1 MKVGRPL
8 RLHVLKLVLS
18 YAAQS
23 YSSFLT
29 HSLHHSSLARSLQQ
43 VYSSISLSSNAFVTI
58 NDSIDAHLQ
67 LPPILHDPARMM
79 RIADVETPLD
89 ANDAVYSRGPSA
101 GPVNI
106 DDLIHE
112 EWTRTT
118 GPFLLPWKT
127 LLLLNGQGESDQ
139 GNDADDISNLDMAAE
154 QGIEAWAKKFTS
166 LLKPTL
172 EGIPT

>member
-1 MKVGRPL
+1 
-8 RLHVLKLVLS
+8 
-18 YAAQS
+18 
-23 YSSFLT
+23 
-29 HSLHHSSLARSLQQ
+29 
-43 VYSSISLSSNAFVTI
+43 
-58 NDSIDAHLQ
+58 
-67 LPPILHDPARMM
+67 M
-79 RIADVETPLD
+79 RIADVETPID
-89 ANDAVYSRGPSA
+89 ANDAVYSRGPAA

-106 DDLIHE
+106 DDLIQE

-127 LLLLNGQGESDQ
+127 LLLLNNGEDE
-139 GNDADDISNLDMAAE
+139 GDIADDLENLSSLGMAAE